1 MNDKKRFLLLALA
14 AALCLAFFPAC
25 SSDSDSGSDSVVG
38 TWIDEDGDPLVLNS
52 DGTFELWGQNSGTY
66 TVSGSTLTITDSAE
80 GATWVFTIAGNT
92 LEGVSAT
99 WNGSTESFPFN
110 FTRR

>member
-52 DGTFELWGQNSGTY
+52 DGTFVLWLDTTGTY
-66 TVSGSTLTITDSAE
+66 TVDGSTLTLTDPAYNDVY
-80 GATWVFTIAGNT
+80 VFTIAGKFC
-92 LEGVSAT
+92 SAKLMLT
-99 WNGSTESFPFN
+99 GHCPV
-110 FTRR
+110 